1 MIDCRAKELYNINK
15 GTNKT
20 GCPNKKLYKTERI
33 KTMKKLLSFALV
45 LLTALS
51 FCVPVCAADNGG
63 VLIATDFKDRKA
75 HFVPLDLNLAS
86 ANIVTVDGNECL
98 YIATRNTGANNWLG
112 FPVPQTLEKETDYVF
127 AFDVAVPQ
135 LSDGTKTGSVKMYWN
150 VITGRG
156 CGQVHKRRYTESR
169 YRQGRCPGRNLEAR

>member
-1 MIDCRAKELYNINK
+1 
-15 GTNKT
+15 
-20 GCPNKKLYKTERI
+20 
-33 KTMKKLLSFALV
+33 MKKLLSFALV

-51 FCVPVCAADNGG
+51 FCVPVCAADNSG

-112 FPVPQTLEKETDYVF
+112 FPVRRPSKKRPTMFLRLTWQF
-127 AFDVAVPQ
+127 
-135 LSDGTKTGSVKMYWN
+135 LSFP
-150 VITGRG
+150 
-156 CGQVHKRRYTESR
+156 TEQR
-169 YRQGRCPGRNLEAR
+169 PDR

>member
-51 FCVPVCAADNGG
+51 FCVPVCAADNSG

-75 HFVPLDLNLAS
+75 YFVPLDLNLAS

-98 YIATRNTGANNWLG
+98 YIATRNTGANNWLVRQRVG
-112 FPVPQTLEKETDYVF
+112 DIFQPEADKRIQARQPV
-127 AFDVAVPQ
+127 
-135 LSDGTKTGSVKMYWN
+135 
-150 VITGRG
+150 
-156 CGQVHKRRYTESR
+156 
-169 YRQGRCPGRNLEAR
+169 

>member
-1 MIDCRAKELYNINK
+1 
-15 GTNKT
+15 
-20 GCPNKKLYKTERI
+20 
-33 KTMKKLLSFALV
+33 MKKLLSFALV

-98 YIATRNTGANNWLG
+98 
-112 FPVPQTLEKETDYVF
+112 
-127 AFDVAVPQ
+127 
-135 LSDGTKTGSVKMYWN
+135 
-150 VITGRG
+150 
-156 CGQVHKRRYTESR
+156 
-169 YRQGRCPGRNLEAR
+169 